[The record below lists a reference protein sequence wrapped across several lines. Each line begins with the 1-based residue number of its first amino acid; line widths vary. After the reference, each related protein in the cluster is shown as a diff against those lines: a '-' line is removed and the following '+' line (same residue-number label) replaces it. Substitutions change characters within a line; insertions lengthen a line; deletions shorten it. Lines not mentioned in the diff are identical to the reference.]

1 MQKLF
6 QNNIGVREIVLDGQW
21 LNALSGDHSFT
32 ATVEPSTTP
41 GGFRVQLKGKNS
53 PLTTIT
59 EMINMMSR

>member
-1 MQKLF
+1 MQQLF
-6 QNNIGVREIVLDGQW
+6 QNNLEVREILLDAQW
-21 LNALSGDHSFT
+21 LNALTGDQSFT

-53 PLTTIT
+53 PLTKLT